1 MNNRFT
7 RSLTGRRLLAVCVLT
22 GLSPQALSFPAEV
35 TSSIPVTT
43 EVMPALQT
51 MQVTLAEIL
60 AAEQETGTA
69 VVQASDKTTT
79 AITEAARTQREAEN
93 FNRQADRLEKARASY
108 SVPDSICSESAS
120 GSATQV
126 SQATRA
132 AVSKLAGG
140 GGVSSAAVRETL
152 ASLPTSSRQGGYR
165 SALIHAAYCTA
176 EEAKLYGGTSLCPGV
191 SQLPGGDTEVRSLFD
206 GAGQPGKDAELTFT
220 QAQTDAAMGYVN
232 NSARLDPGRTP
243 GKGEIQTATGQEY
256 QGLLTQYK
264 AMQSA
269 AMQPQLEMV
278 AASQPQEATRDV
290 IAEAR
295 QAPSAESYYQETAS
309 SQAKATGTMSEREFE
324 SFEVGRRYANTAWV
338 TDLQGMDGDN
348 LTREMARQ
356 QSLAN
361 WLAYGIKNELRQAN
375 IIAGQQLA
383 LAAKAA
389 YAPQLQ
395 ALTFQLSAGV
405 STQ

>member
-1 MNNRFT
+1 MNNRLK
-7 RSLTGRRLLAVCVLT
+7 RHLTGRRLLAVCMLA
-22 GLSPQALSFPAEV
+22 ALAPKAMAYPAEV
-35 TSSIPVTT
+35 LSSIPITT
-43 EVMPALQT
+43 QVMPSLQT
-51 MQVTLAEIL
+51 MQATLAEIL
-60 AAEQETGTA
+60 SAEQETGTA
-69 VVQASDKTTT
+69 VVQSSDKTTT
-79 AITEAARTQREAEN
+79 AITEAARTQREADN
-93 FNRQADRLEKARASY
+93 FNRQTDRLEKARAAY
-108 SVPDSICSESAS
+108 TVPDSICSESAS
-120 GSATQV
+120 GSASQV

-132 AVSKLAGG
+132 AASKLAGG
-140 GGVSSAAVRETL
+140 SGVSSAAVRETL
-152 ASLPTSSRQGGYR
+152 ASLPTSPRQGGYR

-176 EEAKLYGGTSLCPGV
+176 DEAKLYGGTGLCPGV

-232 NSARLDPGRTP
+232 NTAKLDAGRTP

-264 AMQSA
+264 AIQSA
-269 AMQPQLEMV
+269 AMQPQLDMV
-278 AASQPQEATRDV
+278 AASQPLEATRDV
-290 IAEAR
+290 ITEAR
-295 QAPSAESYYQETAS
+295 QSPSAESYLQQTAS
-309 SQAKATGTMSEREFE
+309 SQAKSTGTMSERELE

-383 LAAKAA
+383 LAAKAE

-395 ALTFQLSAGV
+395 ALSSQLSAGV
-405 STQ
+405 SAQ